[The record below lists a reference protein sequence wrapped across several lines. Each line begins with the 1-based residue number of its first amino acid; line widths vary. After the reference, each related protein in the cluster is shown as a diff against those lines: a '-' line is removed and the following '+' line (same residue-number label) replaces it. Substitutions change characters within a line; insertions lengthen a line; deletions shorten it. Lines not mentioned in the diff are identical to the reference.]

1 MRRVI
6 FYRDGL
12 FLGVGGVD
20 VTGCL
25 EPPSGLLTDAVVDR
39 MQDLFDEGQTSG
51 WVVDVGG
58 CFGWREQESR
68 SVSGGSI
75 IPAPLSRFAEV

>member
-1 MRRVI
+1 
-6 FYRDGL
+6 
-12 FLGVGGVD
+12 
-20 VTGCL
+20 
-25 EPPSGLLTDAVVDR
+25 

-68 SVSGGSI
+68 SASERSI